1 MQRDTEDPALNS
13 IAALPMHTLHQSSN
27 VFQADT
33 VRIALRGGAHCIG
46 KADAEP
52 VIFGGD
58 LKADRLCGV
67 GVLL

>member
-1 MQRDTEDPALNS
+1 MQRDTEGPALNS
-13 IAALPMHTLHQSSN
+13 IAALPMHTLHQSGD

-33 VRIALRGGAHCIG
+33 VGIALWGGAHCIG

-58 LKADRLCGV
+58 LKADGLCGV